1 MSTSVFSKLRT
12 TVSFRLFDL
21 RRWFTADCTSL
32 RSIALNS
39 VNAVEL
45 PISLEWFSLCV
56 EISVSRSLSSV
67 KKRKFHYQTIH
78 TPFSLELVT
87 LLNYECIELRRRC
100 PDSLSFLFYLW
111 LFVLF
116 FLLFLY
122 KYRRNLPL
130 LWTFIPFESIANA
143 FKVAFEAAHRLT
155 IGSIRK
161 HWNNFI
167 NIILWLK
174 CLNQGQHRTTKL
186 V

>member
-116 FLLFLY
+116 FCCSCTNTVEIYLYFEHSYLSNRSRTHSKLHLKLHIDWPLAALENIEIISLTLYFDWSVWIKVSIELL
-122 KYRRNLPL
+122 N
-130 LWTFIPFESIANA
+130 
-143 FKVAFEAAHRLT
+143 
-155 IGSIRK
+155 
-161 HWNNFI
+161 
-167 NIILWLK
+167 
-174 CLNQGQHRTTKL
+174 
-186 V
+186 